1 MRTDLVGDTDDGGT
15 TVECP
20 RTPALRA
27 SQPRVGEGQTPMV
40 ATERSNH
47 RGLDSGGIGVRGL
60 TPRDEKIAMIGE
72 LPDASAT

>member
-1 MRTDLVGDTDDGGT
+1 MRTDLVADTT
-15 TVECP
+15 TAGRPSSAPEP
-20 RTPALRA
+20 GLRA
-27 SQPRVGEGQTPMV
+27 SQPRVREGQTPMV

>member
-1 MRTDLVGDTDDGGT
+1 
-15 TVECP
+15 
-20 RTPALRA
+20 
-27 SQPRVGEGQTPMV
+27 MV